1 MNKAFQKIYCQLLLQ
16 QQIISKA
23 NNVTLITQWNIGDAW
38 DSLKEYIGLGPS
50 EAEKAARAAEEAA
63 KNDPNKKI
71 QKLAVQITD
80 QDMNKAKALISKNPT
95 LIKHYNNLPTVEDQ
109 KAFIVGLLA
118 QEKAK
123 ADAEE
128 AKKFKMPEGK
138 EAQMFTILSKA
149 WGKKWAQQKWN
160 AARNLEK
167 VICINKDGKPYA
179 IPKQQFAQN
188 ADKYLTAA
196 KKYAPQDETLK
207 EDILDVLAKEAQ
219 GKDELIKMCNIYIS
233 AVGDE
238 KKAKKTFEQK
248 FAEGKICIDKKGK
261 LTVVTKEKFLADTAK
276 YITMAEDNNPNAEHD
291 ADNDLD
297 PAELEAYNAQLKTL
311 VTSEPLKMFS
321 EKVFDIKVKQAA
333 KAKQVLTI
341 VPAGMNKLGNVDM
354 SEYTGGKSVKD
365 DMPEA
370 KTVANSKNG
379 TKNDVGEAGGNAAGG
394 AVGATVGA
402 LGTAGVATI
411 AAVKGGAIASALAGG
426 AVATAVGAAALP
438 CAAVVAGIAAIWGA
452 SKLYKS
458 IDNINTVVRYKDQD
472 GKLIDKKVPIKYEL
486 RAIKQSDFMTYQ
498 DQLVEALEVI
508 EKSVKDTAE
517 TNAKADKQAEFRD
530 ACKKYQAELPAGEI
544 ANLCDTSDW
553 GGNDFKIPQ
562 NTMLYNFKGQQS
574 ARWNRNEQIDSA
586 EECNKFREFL
596 NTGDGTDVPAH
607 PRAIANVL
615 SKLIDANYQSK
626 EIQDE
631 KQWNQM
637 VALCNDHIS
646 KANAICSKYPEFD
659 LK

>member
-1 MNKAFQKIYCQLLLQ
+1 MLLANKFIRRNSKMAKASKVAVLGIDAMDPRLTRKYVDMGIMPNTKKIIEAGSCRHDLMLLGSMPTVTPPQWTTLATGAHPQTHGITAFYRQGGDLDKVALNFDSTNCKAEQLW
-16 QQIISKA
+16 
-23 NNVTLITQWNIGDAW
+23 NVTAEAGKKTIVWHWPGSAW
-38 DSLKEYIGLGPS
+38 PPSSDSENLHVVDGTSPGGVNMSSAQIDGEYIVM
-50 EAEKAARAAEEAA
+50 AAE
-63 KNDPNKKI
+63 
-71 QKLAVQITD
+71 
-80 QDMNKAKALISKNPT
+80 
-95 LIKHYNNLPTVEDQ
+95 TVEVIEYRSGAMTDA
-109 KAFIVGLLA
+109 KVPCVVTGL
-118 QEKAK
+118 
-123 ADAEE
+123 
-128 AKKFKMPEGK
+128 
-138 EAQMFTILSKA
+138 
-149 WGKKWAQQKWN
+149 
-160 AARNLEK
+160 
-167 VICINKDGKPYA
+167 
-179 IPKQQFAQN
+179 
-188 ADKYLTAA
+188 
-196 KKYAPQDETLK
+196 
-207 EDILDVLAKEAQ
+207 
-219 GKDELIKMCNIYIS
+219 
-233 AVGDE
+233 GDE

-517 TNAKADKQAEFRD
+517 NNAKADKQAEFRD

-586 EECNKFREFL
+586 EECNKLREFL

>member
-1 MNKAFQKIYCQLLLQ
+1 
-16 QQIISKA
+16 
-23 NNVTLITQWNIGDAW
+23 
-38 DSLKEYIGLGPS
+38 
-50 EAEKAARAAEEAA
+50 
-63 KNDPNKKI
+63 
-71 QKLAVQITD
+71 
-80 QDMNKAKALISKNPT
+80 
-95 LIKHYNNLPTVEDQ
+95 
-109 KAFIVGLLA
+109 
-118 QEKAK
+118 
-123 ADAEE
+123 
-128 AKKFKMPEGK
+128 
-138 EAQMFTILSKA
+138 
-149 WGKKWAQQKWN
+149 
-160 AARNLEK
+160 
-167 VICINKDGKPYA
+167 
-179 IPKQQFAQN
+179 
-188 ADKYLTAA
+188 
-196 KKYAPQDETLK
+196 
-207 EDILDVLAKEAQ
+207 
-219 GKDELIKMCNIYIS
+219 MCKTYIS

-276 YITMAEDNNPNAEHD
+276 YITMAEENNPNAEHD

-297 PAELEAYNAQLKTL
+297 PAELEAYNAQLKAL
-311 VTSEPLKMFS
+311 VTAEPLKMFS

-379 TKNDVGEAGGNAAGG
+379 TKNDVGEAGGNAGE
-394 AVGATVGA
+394 GA
-402 LGTAGVATI
+402 LG
-411 AAVKGGAIASALAGG
+411 AA
-426 AVATAVGAAALP
+426 AVGAAGAIGTAAIIGVKTGVITSALSTGAITTAASAAALP
-438 CAAVVAGIAAIWGA
+438 AAAAVAGIAAIWGV

-458 IDNINTVVRYKDQD
+458 IDNINTVLRYKDQD

-498 DQLVEALEVI
+498 DQLVEALGVI

-562 NTMLYNFKGQQS
+562 NTMLYNFKGQ
-574 ARWNRNEQIDSA
+574 
-586 EECNKFREFL
+586 
-596 NTGDGTDVPAH
+596 
-607 PRAIANVL
+607 
-615 SKLIDANYQSK
+615 
-626 EIQDE
+626 
-631 KQWNQM
+631 
-637 VALCNDHIS
+637 
-646 KANAICSKYPEFD
+646 
-659 LK
+659 

>member
-1 MNKAFQKIYCQLLLQ
+1 
-16 QQIISKA
+16 
-23 NNVTLITQWNIGDAW
+23 
-38 DSLKEYIGLGPS
+38 
-50 EAEKAARAAEEAA
+50 
-63 KNDPNKKI
+63 
-71 QKLAVQITD
+71 
-80 QDMNKAKALISKNPT
+80 
-95 LIKHYNNLPTVEDQ
+95 
-109 KAFIVGLLA
+109 
-118 QEKAK
+118 
-123 ADAEE
+123 
-128 AKKFKMPEGK
+128 
-138 EAQMFTILSKA
+138 
-149 WGKKWAQQKWN
+149 
-160 AARNLEK
+160 
-167 VICINKDGKPYA
+167 
-179 IPKQQFAQN
+179 
-188 ADKYLTAA
+188 
-196 KKYAPQDETLK
+196 
-207 EDILDVLAKEAQ
+207 
-219 GKDELIKMCNIYIS
+219 MCKIYIS

-276 YITMAEDNNPNAEHD
+276 YITMAEENNPNAEHD

-297 PAELEAYNAQLKTL
+297 PAELEAYNAQLKAL

-379 TKNDVGEAGGNAAGG
+379 TKNDVGEAGGNGDEG
-394 AVGATVGA
+394 ALGATA
-402 LGTAGVATI
+402 ATLGTAGIATI
-411 AAVKGGAIASALAGG
+411 AAFNAKALADGAIASAA
-426 AVATAVGAAALP
+426 GAAALP
-438 CAAVVAGIAAIWGA
+438 VGIAVAGIAAIWGA

-498 DQLVEALEVI
+498 DQLVEALEI
-508 EKSVKDTAE
+508 TEKSVKDTAE

-562 NTMLYNFKGQQS
+562 NTMLYNFKGQ
-574 ARWNRNEQIDSA
+574 
-586 EECNKFREFL
+586 
-596 NTGDGTDVPAH
+596 
-607 PRAIANVL
+607 
-615 SKLIDANYQSK
+615 
-626 EIQDE
+626 
-631 KQWNQM
+631 
-637 VALCNDHIS
+637 
-646 KANAICSKYPEFD
+646 
-659 LK
+659 